1 MPLLSSSVM
10 DPSSPGEMHLLEGT
24 AKPSRYARGV
34 GERERDR
41 ERERER
47 QRPG

>member
-41 ERERER
+41 GLDKEARA
-47 QRPG
+47 